1 MDITNEIIPPHN
13 TKPNL
18 LISLHL
24 VKSSVSF
31 TNETNKYMIENAVN
45 PIDNLIKMFLILF
58 VFKFSFPATDK

>member
-1 MDITNEIIPPHN
+1 MAINVEINPPIN

-18 LISLHL
+18 LTSLHC

-31 TNETNKYMIENAVN
+31 TNETNKYMIENTVN

-58 VFKFSFPATDK
+58 LFKFSTPTLNK